1 MRRVKIY
8 AVTAIWAVSMLLF
21 PNFASAGA
29 ITSTTN
35 LEVPLAI
42 SVLVPC
48 ANGGAGEVV
57 DVSGTLHVLLHF
69 TLSDSGRVTLKEHFQ
84 PQGASGVGETT
95 GDIYRAVGVTQ
106 DIQTSDGVAGPPFE
120 FTFVNNFRII
130 GQGPGNN
137 VLIHENLHVTINANG
152 DVVSFHDD
160 FSAECK

>member
-84 PQGASGVGETT
+84 PQGASGVGGT
-95 GDIYRAVGVTQ
+95 DHNLLLAARAR
-106 DIQTSDGVAGPPFE
+106 
-120 FTFVNNFRII
+120 FTFSRMSEALAVQTNGF
-130 GQGPGNN
+130 GS
-137 VLIHENLHVTINANG
+137 VLCCAM
-152 DVVSFHDD
+152 
-160 FSAECK
+160 